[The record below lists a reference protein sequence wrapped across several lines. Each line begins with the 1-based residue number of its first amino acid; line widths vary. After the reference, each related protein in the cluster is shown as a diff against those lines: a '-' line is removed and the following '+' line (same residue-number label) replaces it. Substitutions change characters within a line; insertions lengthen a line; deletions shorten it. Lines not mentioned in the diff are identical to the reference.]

1 MIHDAG
7 VRYQP
12 TIGAINA
19 TVMTSPA
26 TSSRQRAYLVVPQA
40 ASRSPCPGGG
50 GGAGRAGWATPAAGR
65 GPFGHGGHLMS
76 NVVRRL
82 VGLAEQVRGQSRGEA
97 PPTDVRRW
105 DQG

>member
-1 MIHDAG
+1 
-7 VRYQP
+7 
-12 TIGAINA
+12 
-19 TVMTSPA
+19 
-26 TSSRQRAYLVVPQA
+26 
-40 ASRSPCPGGG
+40 
-50 GGAGRAGWATPAAGR
+50 
-65 GPFGHGGHLMS
+65 MS